1 MRGQE
6 RDDDGASVAIR
17 SVMQSTM
24 LFSIS
29 LLALGVACTAPDIAG
44 TYARQLPPSLAD
56 AGEGASGFP
65 LPTGQDGGFPTI
77 DGEGPQGPDS
87 DRDGVPDPFDC
98 DPNSS
103 ALGAR
108 IVEDDLA
115 TAKSIVR
122 AAPGFDMQ
130 AWAHSNGAFR
140 QLMLRD
146 EADVALFALEQPVE
160 DIVVDVVAAST
171 EIGSFNPKLRQ
182 NFVVVGAVAGNGGF
196 AGYGCGVEVV
206 EGRNPE
212 MQASIVG
219 LSGSVTSIKTAPIK
233 RADRDPL
240 MVGEEFGINVVATAG
255 TLTCTIIQSKKTTT
269 ISAQNLGSL
278 AGSIGFFT
286 RQSKA
291 KFSNARVCKL
301 GGAMPPNGGPPPG
314 TPTAH

>member
-1 MRGQE
+1 
-6 RDDDGASVAIR
+6 
-17 SVMQSTM
+17 M

-29 LLALGVACTAPDIAG
+29 LLALGVGVACTAPDIAG
-44 TYARQLPPSLAD
+44 TYARQLPPTLAD
-56 AGEGASGFP
+56 GGEGSSGFP
-65 LPTGQDGGFPTI
+65 FPPNQDGGFPTI

-87 DRDGVPDPFDC
+87 DRDGVPDPYDC

-108 IVEDDLA
+108 VIEDDLA

-122 AAPGFDMQ
+122 AAPGFDSQ

-140 QLMLRD
+140 QLMLHD
-146 EADVALFALEQPVE
+146 EADLALFALEQPVD
-160 DIVVDVVAAST
+160 DIVVDVRAAST

-182 NFVVVGAVAGNGGF
+182 NFVVVGAAAANGGF

-219 LSGSVTSIKTAPIK
+219 LSGTPNSIKTAPIK

-240 MVGEEFGINVVATAG
+240 MVGEEFGINVVVTAG
-255 TLTCTIIQSKKTTT
+255 TITCTIIQAKRTTT
-269 ISAQNLGSL
+269 VSAQNLGSV

-301 GGAMPPNGGPPPG
+301 GPANPPNGQPPPG
-314 TPTAH
+314 VPTAER